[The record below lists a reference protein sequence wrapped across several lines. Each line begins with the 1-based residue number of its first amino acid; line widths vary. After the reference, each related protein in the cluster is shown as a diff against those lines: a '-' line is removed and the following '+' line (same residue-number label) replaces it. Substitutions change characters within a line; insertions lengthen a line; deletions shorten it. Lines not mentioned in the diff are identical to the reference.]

1 METTQA
7 DTLLAT
13 LTVRHLV
20 QSDLPALEWEGEY
33 SHFRQVYQI
42 SYERMLEGKTTMWVA
57 ETPSTGVLGQVF
69 IQMDSERLEL
79 ANGID
84 RAYLYSFRVK
94 APYRNLGIGSRIMD
108 VVETD
113 MLQKGFY
120 WITLNVTKDN
130 PRAQSLYR
138 QRGYI
143 IVAEEPG
150 NWTYR
155 DHLGILHYVHEPAWR
170 MEKRLK

>member
-13 LTVRHLV
+13 LTVRHLI
-20 QSDLPALEWEGEY
+20 QSDLPALEWDGEY
-33 SHFRQVYQI
+33 SRFRQVYQI
-42 SYERMLEGKTTMWVA
+42 TYERMLEGKITMWVA
-57 ETPSTGVLGQVF
+57 ETPTTGILGQVF
-69 IQMDSERLEL
+69 IQMDCDRLEL

-94 APYRNLGIGSRIMD
+94 APYRNRGIGSHIMD
-108 VVETD
+108 VVEAD

-120 WITLNVTKDN
+120 WITLNVAKDN
-130 PRAQSLYR
+130 PRAGSLYR
-138 QRGYI
+138 QRGYT
-143 IVAEEPG
+143 IVSEEPG
-150 NWTYR
+150 DWTYM
-155 DHLGILHYVHEPAWR
+155 DHLGIQRYIHEPAWR